1 MRTLALIKRI
11 IIEMLREKR
20 TLALLFVAPLIVL
33 TLMYYI
39 FNGESAD
46 PKLGVYQIPDEIV
59 QVLQKAHIEVIPYEQ
74 ITADIVTE
82 DHLDG
87 LLQWK
92 DNQIELT
99 LEHSDPST
107 SKALQMKIQQ
117 AISASMQA
125 LPSNAAAANLPS
137 LMTNYIYGNAE
148 STFFDVLSP
157 IFVGFFVFFFVFLI
171 AGIGLLRERTTGTL
185 ERLMST
191 PVRRS
196 EIISGYLIGYGI
208 FAVIQTIIV
217 VMYSVNVL
225 NLVLVGSI
233 WNVLLINLVVAF
245 VALTL
250 GILLSTFA
258 SSEFQMVQFIPLVV
272 IPQIFFAGILPV
284 DNMAAWMQYLGKI
297 MPLYYAADALKG
309 VMYKGWGFAE
319 ISGDILILAAFA
331 VLFIILN
338 IIALKKYRKQ

>member
-1 MRTLALIKRI
+1 MRILAIIKRI

-33 TLMYYI
+33 TLMYFI

-46 PKLGVYQIPDEIV
+46 PKLGVYQIQDGII
-59 QVLQKAHIEVIPYEQ
+59 QVLEQAHIEVIPYEQ
-74 ITADIVTE
+74 ITADTVTE

-92 DNQIELT
+92 DSQIELT
-99 LEHSDPST
+99 LENSDPST

-117 AISASMQA
+117 AIAASMQA
-125 LPSNAAAANLPS
+125 LQPDVAAANQLS
-137 LMTNYIYGNAE
+137 FMTNYVYGNAE

-157 IFVGFFVFFFVFLI
+157 ILVGFFVFFFVFLI

-217 VMYSVNVL
+217 VMYSITVL
-225 NLVLVGSI
+225 DLVLAGSI
-233 WNVLLINLVVAF
+233 WNVLLINLVIAF

-272 IPQIFFAGILPV
+272 IPQIFFAGILPI

-297 MPLYYAADALKG
+297 MPLYYAADALQG
-309 VMYKGWGFAE
+309 VMYKGWGFSDV
-319 ISGDILILAAFA
+319 SGDILILAAFA
-331 VLFIILN
+331 ILFIILN
-338 IIALKKYRKQ
+338 IIALKKYRK